1 MVSTEGALGA
11 AATLVAIAFALSTLD
26 RWLAGRR
33 RHELAWT
40 ISLAMFAVASA
51 ALWWGAAAGWSP
63 ATFRVFYLFGAVLN
77 VPWLALGT
85 VYLLGGRRLGDVT
98 GAVLALLSAFAAG
111 VLAVAP
117 IEAPVAVDGLPKG
130 SDVFGP
136 LPRALAAV
144 GSGLGA
150 LVLVGGALVSAWRL
164 WRSRHGAGTTSA
176 SSPARAADPGRLALG
191 NVLIA
196 AGALILSASGMLAG
210 RLGELEAFEVTLLTG
225 ISVLFAGF
233 LVATSASRPT
243 RSPVPATHIVP
254 AARPGTAGREPGSAQ
269 DPAEDLAGHAAR

>member
-40 ISLAMFAVASA
+40 ISLAMFAIASA
-51 ALWWGAAAGWSP
+51 ALWWGAASGWSA

-85 VYLLGGRRLGDVT
+85 VYLLGGRRLGDLT
-98 GAVLALLSAFAAG
+98 GAVLALVSAFAAG

-117 IEAPVAVDGLPKG
+117 LEGPVSVDGLPKG

-150 LVLVGGALVSAWRL
+150 LVLVGGALVSAWQL
-164 WRSRHGAGTTSA
+164 WRSRRGTSTA
-176 SSPARAADPGRLALG
+176 KVPGGTRAADPGRLALG

-210 RLGELEAFEVTLLTG
+210 RLGELEAFEVTLLAG

-233 LVATSASRPT
+233 LVATSASTPA
-243 RSPVPATHIVP
+243 RSLVP
-254 AARPGTAGREPGSAQ
+254 AAHLVPDPRPGADARELRSAQ
-269 DPAEDLAGHAAR
+269 DSAEDLASHAAR